1 LQGTS
6 ADAKHVVPAMSAPRI
21 AITTYGTN
29 EDGRYTLPAKY
40 VDAVRRAGGLPYL
53 LAPGEPRLAEWI
65 QTIDG
70 IVLTGGPDVDPLAYG
85 GEPHPTIYGVDRVRD
100 ESDFELVRA
109 IVESKTPALCI
120 CRGAQVLNVGLGGTL
135 VEHLPDEVGESV
147 QHRGPNREYV
157 PHLVHVAGGTRLS
170 RILGQRD
177 VSPASSH
184 HQAIREVGRGL
195 AVVAK
200 APDGTIEAVE
210 MPDHPWLVA
219 VQWHP
224 EYTAAEDSVQQRLFD
239 ALVEA
244 SRHPRSTR

>member
-1 LQGTS
+1 
-6 ADAKHVVPAMSAPRI
+6 MSAPRI
-21 AITTYGTN
+21 AITTYGKN
-29 EDGRYTLPAKY
+29 EDEKFTLQAKY

-53 LAPGEPRLAEWI
+53 LAPGETRLAEWLEI
-65 QTIDG
+65 VDG

-85 GEPHPTIYGVDRVRD
+85 GETHATIYGVDRVRD
-100 ESDFELVRA
+100 ESDLALVNR

-135 VEHLPDEVGESV
+135 IGHLPDEVGESV
-147 QHRGPNREYV
+147 LHRGPNREYV
-157 PHLVHVAGGTRLS
+157 PHPVHVAGGTRLS
-170 RILGQRD
+170 RILGQRE

-195 AVVAK
+195 AAVAK

-224 EYTAAEDSVQQRLFD
+224 EHTAHEDPVQQRLFD

-244 SRHPRSTR
+244 ARGHPSAR